1 MIPNN
6 NKDSLIFCL
15 GETCQLAE
23 EVAYR
28 ANLTLSKP
36 EKVVF
41 SDGEMLLSS
50 IVTVRHKKTFV
61 IASFFRDASSKILET
76 LIFLDSLKRA
86 DAAEIILILT
96 YYGYARQDR
105 KEFGRQPITAKLI
118 ANLLQT
124 SGITSIITVDLHN
137 PSIQG
142 FFDVPIDDIRAQYV
156 LAEEISLENCVVVS
170 PDHGGA
176 TRARVLSELLHVGDV
191 AIVDKRRSGTN
202 KTEIFGILGNVEGKN
217 ALIVDDIIDTGGTII
232 DAAKMLKKHGAKTVI
247 VAATHGVFSK
257 GFKIFEEEEA
267 VHKVFVTNTINQSEY
282 RKFSKHHEVDV
293 AKLLAK
299 VVEKN
304 LKSESL
310 STMYSE
316 IWMKLHERHRER
328 KDKHSK

>member
-1 MIPNN
+1 MITNS
-6 NKDSLIFCL
+6 KDALIFCL
-15 GETCQLAE
+15 GESCELAQ
-23 EVAYR
+23 EVAER

-50 IVTVRHKKTFV
+50 TVTVRHKKTFV

-86 DAAEIILILT
+86 DAAEIVLILT

-105 KEFGRQPITAKLI
+105 KELGRQPISAKLI

-124 SGITSIITVDLHN
+124 AGITSIITFDLHN

-142 FFDVPIDDIRAQYV
+142 FFDVPIDDIRAQYI
-156 LAEEISLENCVVVS
+156 LAEEIDFDNCVVVS

-176 TRARVLSELLHVGDV
+176 TRARVLSELLHVGDI

-202 KTEIFGILGNVEGKN
+202 KTEVFGVLGSVKDKDT
-217 ALIVDDIIDTGGTII
+217 LIVDDIIDTGSTII
-232 DAAKMLKKHGAKTVI
+232 KAARMLKKHGAKKVI

-257 GFKIFEEEEA
+257 GFKIFEEDDA
-267 VHKVFVTNTINQSEY
+267 IHKVFVTNTINQTQHQEY
-282 RKFSKHHEVDV
+282 SKHCVV
-293 AKLLAK
+293 NIAKLLAK
-299 VVEKN
+299 VIEKN

-310 STMYSE
+310 SEMYSD
-316 IWMKLHERHRER
+316 IWKKLYERHRN
-328 KDKHSK
+328 KNKHSK